1 MARTH
6 IGAGTDCSLQSEKKI
21 RTPPVEMDLDF
32 SNRGLFA
39 FDAAKARSA
48 LVEVSLAAPRT
59 ALSTTS
65 TDGGDAAGAAPPLSA
80 LPAIR
85 LLNLS
90 YNSLHLFT
98 GGETLKG
105 LTVLDLS
112 HNALTQLHSQSMPP
126 TLVRLSIAHNQLAH
140 LCDLAKYTPRLQVLE
155 AGHNHLST
163 SALRGLPASLTHLSV
178 ENNTIESLVPLGS
191 LLHLTHLNLAQN
203 QLESRDTLCALRPLV
218 SLRHLDV
225 RGNPMYETGR
235 RSSEGEDEGVTQ
247 LLHDVLPRLSRFN
260 GTSLSQAPENRMWKK
275 AHRQQQQQQ
284 QSTKFSAVKSRSM
297 SHDARGGSGARQRGA
312 REDGSGSGSS
322 SSILSSSQRQ
332 QQRLHEPALEV
343 RLMQAKVNELRRLL
357 LASQDAEGKARQKR
371 ALLIE
376 NVKSTAKVIGQQE
389 TELERLQSEVDSL
402 RSVNQK
408 LQSSVAAAEQ
418 SFEHVHASLLVSKA
432 KLSAAEVK

>member
-1 MARTH
+1 
-6 IGAGTDCSLQSEKKI
+6 
-21 RTPPVEMDLDF
+21 MDLDF

-48 LVEVSLAAPRT
+48 LVEASLAAPRT

-98 GGETLKG
+98 GGEALKG

-140 LCDLAKYTPRLQVLE
+140 LCDLAEYTPRLQVLE
-155 AGHNHLST
+155 AGHNQLST

-178 ENNTIESLVPLGS
+178 ENNTIESLTPLGS
-191 LLHLTHLNLAQN
+191 LLHLTHLNVAQN

-247 LLHDVLPRLSRFN
+247 LLHDVLPRLSHFN
-260 GTSLSQAPENRMWKK
+260 GASLSQAPENRMWKK
-275 AHRQQQQQQ
+275 AHRKQQQQQQ
-284 QSTKFSAVKSRSM
+284 QSTKFSAVKSRGM

-322 SSILSSSQRQ
+322 SSLLSSSQRQ
-332 QQRLHEPALEV
+332 QQKLQEPALEV

-376 NVKSTAKVIGQQE
+376 NVKSTAKVIAQQE

-418 SFEHVHASLLVSKA
+418 SFEHVHASLLASKA
-432 KLSAAEVK
+432 KLSAAGVK

>member
-1 MARTH
+1 
-6 IGAGTDCSLQSEKKI
+6 
-21 RTPPVEMDLDF
+21 MDLDF

-48 LVEVSLAAPRT
+48 LVEASLAAPRT

-260 GTSLSQAPENRMWKK
+260 GTSLSQAPENR
-275 AHRQQQQQQ
+275 
-284 QSTKFSAVKSRSM
+284 
-297 SHDARGGSGARQRGA
+297 
-312 REDGSGSGSS
+312 
-322 SSILSSSQRQ
+322 IQ

>member
-1 MARTH
+1 M
-6 IGAGTDCSLQSEKKI
+6 GA
-21 RTPPVEMDLDF
+21 P
-32 SNRGLFA
+32 
-39 FDAAKARSA
+39 
-48 LVEVSLAAPRT
+48 LAALQT

-65 TDGGDAAGAAPPLSA
+65 TDGGDAPGAAPPLSA
-80 LPAIR
+80 LPTVR

-112 HNALTQLHSQSMPP
+112 HNTLTQVHSQSMPP
-126 TLVRLSIAHNQLAH
+126 TLVRLSIAHNKLAH
-140 LCDLAKYTPRLQVLE
+140 LCDLAEYTPRLQVLE
-155 AGHNHLST
+155 AGHNQLST
-163 SALRGLPASLTHLSV
+163 AALRGLPTSLTHLSV
-178 ENNTIESLVPLGS
+178 ENNTIESLTPLGA
-191 LLHLTHLNLAQN
+191 LLHLTHLNVAQN

-225 RGNPMYETGR
+225 RGNPMCETGR
-235 RSSEGEDEGVTQ
+235 RSSEGENEGVTQ

-260 GTSLSQAPENRMWKK
+260 GVPLSQVPENRMWKK
-275 AHRQQQQQQ
+275 AHRRQQQQQN
-284 QSTKFSAVKSRSM
+284 TKFSAAKSRGM
-297 SHDARGGSGARQRGA
+297 SHDARGGSG
-312 REDGSGSGSS
+312 SS
-322 SSILSSSQRQ
+322 SSSSLLSSSQRQ
-332 QQRLHEPALEV
+332 QQRLQEPALEV

-389 TELERLQSEVDSL
+389 TELERLQGEVDSL

-418 SFEHVHASLLVSKA
+418 SFEHVHASLLASKA
-432 KLSAAEVK
+432 NLSAAGVK